1 MEGPERNY
9 TERTQHLRYDCN
21 TLVDEVERDPHRVRP
36 VQICDTTADD
46 GLGGQIWRGGRWSL
60 ERWRGRFLESC
71 TVTSLRS
78 SWMEV
83 VKLEKNPNKQ
93 FTHNTHNTNRIRTH
107 TTTTTN
113 ATPHTHAVA
122 QARHLQHG
130 G

>member
-83 VKLEKNPNKQ
+83 VKLE
-93 FTHNTHNTNRIRTH
+93 TH
-107 TTTTTN
+107 
-113 ATPHTHAVA
+113 HARPVGA
-122 QARHLQHG
+122 PGWRERRRGAWG
-130 G
+130 GRGWGDVEVQYQEVEAGRAEE